1 MSTRRTGST
10 RSASELK
17 RMSLATAKSII
28 VLSTHDGCHS
38 SNVAHRVAS
47 AASVSDNPKILN
59 PHCNVTSILPQ
70 YSLTLIA
77 RLTPIFIYMYPD
89 LNSIF
94 LRSRHDLNSIFLR
107 SRHDLNSIFLRSRH
121 DLNSIFLRPYDLNS
135 IFLHF
140 HHDLTSTFFYL
151 FLSLQAIFSLDLQ
164 KCRFFLVCLC
174 YSDC

>member
-121 DLNSIFLRPYDLNS
+121 DLNSIFLRSRHDLNSIFLRPYDLNS

-140 HHDLTSTFFYL
+140 HHDLTSTFF
-151 FLSLQAIFSLDLQ
+151 LSLSLSPSDL
-164 KCRFFLVCLC
+164 L
-174 YSDC
+174 S